1 MVNPSPNETD
11 EKTQKDAPQNLSD
24 CDKSSKPICLI
35 GGGRGGRGKTST
47 QRWLYERAHNAGR
60 SVLLADGDHTN
71 QSLRGFFPEASSP
84 PSAEPAAVG
93 AWFEAE
99 IERASTTAQSLIV
112 DFGGGDQTIKKM
124 SRELSLVE
132 SIQEAG
138 LTPVALYCI
147 GGDPDDLGA
156 LYSLYDA
163 FAPPATLIVFSRF
176 ALPSHIDA
184 VSWLETAVS
193 QHEPFQAIL
202 NAGAELVPVP
212 TLSCAH
218 RLSERRLKFFDALS
232 GAGSNP
238 LGVFDRQRV
247 QTWMREMET
256 SFARVTHYLP

>member
-1 MVNPSPNETD
+1 M
-11 EKTQKDAPQNLSD
+11 
-24 CDKSSKPICLI
+24 
-35 GGGRGGRGKTST
+35 
-47 QRWLYERAHNAGR
+47 
-60 SVLLADGDHTN
+60 
-71 QSLRGFFPEASSP
+71 
-84 PSAEPAAVG
+84 G